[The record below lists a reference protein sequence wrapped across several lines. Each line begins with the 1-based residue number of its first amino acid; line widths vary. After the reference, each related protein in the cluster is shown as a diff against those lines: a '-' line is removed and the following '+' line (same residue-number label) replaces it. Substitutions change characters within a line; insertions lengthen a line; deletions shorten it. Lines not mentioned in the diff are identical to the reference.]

1 MAAMNPRPAPSPR
14 LPANL
19 APRLLWQ
26 ARRMARQLGAGAL
39 AGAAALA
46 LAALA
51 LWHGASLE
59 QHKQTLARQLERA
72 ARAAAQPAA
81 PASLVA
87 SDAGAVAAFHAYLP
101 AHDMIPDQLKEL
113 VNVAQANGVTLAKAD
128 YKAQAEP
135 RGGFTRYQITLPIK
149 ADYAKVQAF
158 ILAALQALPTLTLD
172 SVAFR
177 REQIEAGE
185 VEARVQF
192 QLLVRQRGGRP

>member
-1 MAAMNPRPAPSPR
+1 MAAMNPRPASSLR

-26 ARRMARQLGAGAL
+26 AKRMARRLGAGAL
-39 AGAAALA
+39 GGLAALA

-51 LWHGASLE
+51 LWHGADLE
-59 QHKQTLARQLERA
+59 RRQIGLTRQLAQA
-72 ARAAAQPAA
+72 ARVAAQPVAAAA
-81 PASLVA
+81 PGSG
-87 SDAGAVAAFHAYLP
+87 DAAAVAAFHAYLP
-101 AHDMIPDQLKEL
+101 AHEMIPDQLQEL
-113 VNVAQANGVTLAKAD
+113 VKVAQANGVTLAKAD
-128 YKAQAEP
+128 YKAQSEP

-149 ADYAKVQAF
+149 ADYAKLQAF

-172 SVAFR
+172 SVALR

-185 VEARVQF
+185 VEARIQF

>member
-1 MAAMNPRPAPSPR
+1 MAAMNPRPAPSLH

-19 APRLLWQ
+19 VPRLLWL
-26 ARRMARQLGAGAL
+26 AKRMARRLGAGAL
-39 AGAAALA
+39 AGTAALA

-51 LWHGASLE
+51 LWHGAALE
-59 QHKQTLARQLERA
+59 QHKLTLARQLERA
-72 ARAAAQPAA
+72 ARAAAQP
-81 PASLVA
+81 VA
-87 SDAGAVAAFHAYLP
+87 QPPSDAGAVAAFHAYLP

>member
-51 LWHGASLE
+51 LWHGAALE
-59 QHKQTLARQLERA
+59 QHKQTLARQLEQA
-72 ARAAAQPAA
+72 ARGAAQP
-81 PASLVA
+81 VA
-87 SDAGAVAAFHAYLP
+87 QPPSDAGAVAAFHAYLP

-113 VNVAQANGVTLAKAD
+113 VEVAQANGVTLAKAD

-185 VEARVQF
+185 VEARIQF